1 VIAVPPQPPGRHWRR
16 LAFTILCCL
25 IAALTLGACAALLLL
40 NQQAHQLAH
49 PNAHSELWQAY
60 QLRAELER
68 SLDSA
73 QAVLDGRNDS
83 DALATRIEVLV
94 SLLTPMRTTTVF
106 HYLVEPRPEVEETLG
121 RLERLS
127 ADWARRAPWGQ
138 PAAARVIAQEMLR
151 QLPGLLKPTHDLI
164 VATNIALTNQLDEE
178 RQDLQ
183 HAFALLAW
191 VLAGLGL
198 CCVLLTQRVIASSR
212 RKQRLTQRLNEL
224 NQSLEKR
231 VEQRTQELS
240 EGKSLLRYILDTS
253 PSDVALLNDHD
264 SHAHYVSPSLLQRT
278 GKDDESFTLTRLF
291 DDPDEESRFRQALSE
306 FGQLDGWETRLAGNP
321 PYWAVVWARQLLI
334 DGQPASLVWSLDI
347 QQRKVLEQELRLLA
361 STDPLTGLQNRHAFV
376 KRGVSLLKG
385 AQRHQRQ
392 CSALMLDIDH
402 FKRIN
407 DTYGHAFGDAVL
419 KAVAGALSQGLREI
433 DLLGRLGGE
442 EFAAILPETDP
453 QQALQVAERLRH
465 AVQALSFIGDDGSRL
480 HLTLSIGLA
489 ERLPGEVRLE
499 DLLARADRALY
510 QAKAA
515 GRNRTEQAPG

>member
-1 VIAVPPQPPGRHWRR
+1 MPVQTPERHRRR
-16 LAFTILCCL
+16 LTFIILCSL
-25 IAALTLGACAALLLL
+25 IAALTLGACAALLLVD
-40 NQQAHQLAH
+40 QQVRRLAH
-49 PNAHSELWQAY
+49 PSAHSELWQAY
-60 QLRAELER
+60 QMRAELER
-68 SLDSA
+68 SLDTA
-73 QAVLDGRNDS
+73 QAVLDGRTDS

-94 SLLTPMRTTTVF
+94 SLLAPLRRTSVF
-106 HYLVEPRPEVEETLG
+106 HYLAEPRPEVDDTLG
-121 RLERLS
+121 RLEELS
-127 ADWARRAPWGQ
+127 AGWAKRAPWGQ
-138 PAAARVIAQEMLR
+138 PAAARVIAQEMQN
-151 QLPGLLKPTHDLI
+151 QLPRLLKPTHELI

-198 CCVLLTQRVIASSR
+198 CCVLLTRRVIANSR
-212 RKQRLTQRLNEL
+212 RKRRLTERLNDL

-240 EGKSLLRYILDTS
+240 ERKSLLRYILDTS

-264 SHAHYVSPSLLQRT
+264 GHAHYVSPGLLQRT
-278 GKDDESFTLTRLF
+278 GTDDESFNLTRLF
-291 DDPDEESRFRQALSE
+291 DDPDEESRFRQALGD

-321 PYWAVVWARQLLI
+321 PYWAVVWARQLDI
-334 DGQPASLVWSLDI
+334 DGQPASLVWSFDI
-347 QQRKVLEQELRLLA
+347 QQRKALEQELRLLA

-385 AQRHQRQ
+385 AQRYQRQ

-419 KAVAGALSQGLREI
+419 KAVAGELSQGLRDI

-453 QQALQVAERLRH
+453 QHALQVAERLRR
-465 AVQALSFIGDDGSRL
+465 AVQALSFTGEDGSRL
-480 HLTLSIGLA
+480 HLTLSIGMA

-510 QAKAA
+510 RAKAA
-515 GRNRTEQAPG
+515 GRNRTERAPS